1 MVFFNYASMEMSA
14 KIVYYGPGL
23 CGKTTNLKW
32 VFDQMPQKR
41 RGEMV
46 SLATETD
53 RTLFFDLLPLKLG
66 KVGDFTTRIQLYTVP
81 GQVFYN
87 STRKLVLKGVDGVV
101 FVADSQEPM
110 LDANIESLENLQENL
125 SEQKLNLR
133 KLPWVIQYNKRDL
146 PGILPVSVL
155 NRHLNFMDVPF
166 YESIALTGEGVMD
179 TLLGISSLTL
189 RHLKKKAGEK
199 VSDDDE
205 QLQMVREE
213 LLKSFESGDSDELEA
228 VPAPS
233 EKESKPVDIVSDAE
247 ESAEVEEEDVE
258 PVPEGVEEA
267 VSDVEKAP
275 AVSSAEQKTTFV
287 PKTEEEEREEA
298 VPAKDDRVN
307 VQIKAPQP
315 VRVNT
320 GMNAAEGEVVDKD
333 VTHKLRIP
341 IKIIKTE
348 DVSHVNLNL
357 KLEIECTLQTETV
370 KKQESKA
377 EKLASKALEDFLLG
391 KSKKRK

>member
-1 MVFFNYASMEMSA
+1 MVFFNYATMEMSA

-32 VFDQMPQKR
+32 VFDQMPNKR

-66 KVGDFTTRIQLYTVP
+66 KVGDFSTRIQLYTVP

-125 SEQKLNLR
+125 AEQKLNLR

-155 NRHLNFMDVPF
+155 NRHLNFMDVPSF
-166 YESIALTGEGVMD
+166 ESCAVSGEGVME

-189 RHLKKKAGEK
+189 RHLKKKAGETIT
-199 VSDDDE
+199 DDDE
-205 QLQMVREE
+205 QLKQMKAE
-213 LLKSFESGDSDELEA
+213 LLKSFMPPEESEDEVAKPIEVSSSAKPKPIPEVSDPVIAEPAAPVDTSDQKTEY
-228 VPAPS
+228 VESAPS
-233 EKESKPVDIVSDAE
+233 QTADKVEVNIIPPKPVV
-247 ESAEVEEEDVE
+247 VEAGADE
-258 PVPEGVEEA
+258 
-267 VSDVEKAP
+267 
-275 AVSSAEQKTTFV
+275 
-287 PKTEEEEREEA
+287 
-298 VPAKDDRVN
+298 
-307 VQIKAPQP
+307 
-315 VRVNT
+315 
-320 GMNAAEGEVVDKD
+320 AEGLVVDKD

-341 IKIIKTE
+341 IKVIKADE
-348 DVSHVNLNL
+348 VSHVNLNL
-357 KLEIECTLQTETV
+357 KLEIECYLQTETV

>member
-14 KIVYYGPGL
+14 KVVYYGPGL

-32 VFDQMPQKR
+32 VFDQMPKKR

-66 KVGDFTTRIQLYTVP
+66 KVGDFSTRIQLYTVP

-125 SEQKLNLR
+125 AEQKLNLR

-166 YESIALTGEGVMD
+166 YESIAVSGEGVMD

-199 VSDDDE
+199 ISDDDE
-205 QLQMVREE
+205 QLQLVKEE
-213 LLKSFESGDSDELEA
+213 LLRSFEGQDSDELE
-228 VPAPS
+228 
-233 EKESKPVDIVSDAE
+233 PVAAARRDDPIEIVSD
-247 ESAEVEEEDVE
+247 EEEDVE
-258 PVPEGVEEA
+258 FDVMDDVDEEDEQES
-267 VSDVEKAP
+267 V
-275 AVSSAEQKTTFV
+275 VSSAEQKTTFV
-287 PKTEEEEREEA
+287 PRPGDDKDEEEELEEEP
-298 VPAKDDRVN
+298 VEDRVQ
-307 VQIKAPQP
+307 VQVKAPKPVRIKAGP
-315 VRVNT
+315 
-320 GMNAAEGEVVDKD
+320 GDAIGEVVDKD

-341 IKIIKTE
+341 IKIIKME